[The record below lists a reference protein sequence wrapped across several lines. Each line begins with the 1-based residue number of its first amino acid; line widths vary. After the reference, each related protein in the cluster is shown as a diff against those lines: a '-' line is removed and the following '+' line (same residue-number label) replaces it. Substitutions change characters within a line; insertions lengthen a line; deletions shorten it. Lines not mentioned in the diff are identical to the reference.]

1 MRVAAERYRA
11 HVGRDGLT
19 FGLRPEHL
27 PEDRGNGGAHAGAID
42 AVIEVAEPLGME
54 TLIFFRIN
62 EVEVCGRVSPTAG
75 AREGTRLRLCAG
87 LDNMHLIDEASG
99 HVI

>member
-1 MRVAAERYRA
+1 
-11 HVGRDGLT
+11 
-19 FGLRPEHL
+19 
-27 PEDRGNGGAHAGAID
+27 
-42 AVIEVAEPLGME
+42 ME

-75 AREGTRLRLCAG
+75 AREGARLRLCAG

>member
-1 MRVAAERYRA
+1 M
-11 HVGRDGLT
+11 VGLIKKLDPQHPVTCGLHQASL
-19 FGLRPEHL
+19 F
-27 PEDRGNGGAHAGAID
+27 DDNG
-42 AVIEVAEPLGME
+42 
-54 TLIFFRIN
+54 FRIN

-75 AREGTRLRLCAG
+75 AREGARLRLSAG